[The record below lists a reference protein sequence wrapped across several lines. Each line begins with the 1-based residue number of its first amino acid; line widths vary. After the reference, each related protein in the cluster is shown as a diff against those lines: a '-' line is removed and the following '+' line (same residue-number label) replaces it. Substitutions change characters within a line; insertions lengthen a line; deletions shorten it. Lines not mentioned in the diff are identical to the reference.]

1 MRYGAH
7 MSSAPPLAPIDIE
20 RFRATADICRALT
33 DPKRLAL
40 LHQLRDG
47 ERTAGALAAD
57 LGCTLANASQHL
69 AVLRHAGLVSSRR
82 DGTSIHYRLAAP
94 EILDACDTVTRLA
107 GSRGIRAGAEA

>member
-1 MRYGAH
+1 MVRR
-7 MSSAPPLAPIDIE
+7 MSSAPSFAPVDIE
-20 RFRATADICRALT
+20 RFRAAADVCRALT

-47 ERTAGALAAD
+47 ERTAGALAAA

-69 AVLRHAGLVSSRR
+69 AVLRHAGLVASRR
-82 DGTSIHYRLAAP
+82 DGTSIHYRLAVP

-107 GSRGIRAGAEA
+107 GARAIGAAAEA

>member
-1 MRYGAH
+1 
-7 MSSAPPLAPIDIE
+7 MSSTTTLATTDVD
-20 RFRATADICRALT
+20 RFRAAANICRALT

-47 ERTAGALAAD
+47 ERSAGALATD

-69 AVLRHAGLVSSRR
+69 AVLRHAGLVTSRR
-82 DGTSIHYRLAAP
+82 DGTSIHYRLAVP

-107 GSRGIRAGAEA
+107 QARGIGSGTEI